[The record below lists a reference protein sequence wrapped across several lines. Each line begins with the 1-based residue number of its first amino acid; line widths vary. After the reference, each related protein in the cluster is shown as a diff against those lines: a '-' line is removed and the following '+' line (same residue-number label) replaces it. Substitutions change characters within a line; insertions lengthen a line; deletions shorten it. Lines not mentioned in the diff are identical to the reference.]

1 MDQQLPTNPEVV
13 NAVIRS
19 KESIVQTFQDILKGA
34 QLELTQAQHSGN
46 NDSLINAQQQVDKAM
61 TQLKQAQISCE
72 MAKQLAQQ

>member
-34 QLELTQAQHSGN
+34 QLELTQAQNSGN